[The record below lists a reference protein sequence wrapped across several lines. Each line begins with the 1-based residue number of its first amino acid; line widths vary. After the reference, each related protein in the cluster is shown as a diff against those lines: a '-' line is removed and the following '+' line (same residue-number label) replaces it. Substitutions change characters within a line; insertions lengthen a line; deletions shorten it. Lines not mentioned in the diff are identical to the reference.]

1 MNRHCKQQ
9 LEKYGMKME
18 DVTHVCVASNLYP
31 FIQYYLLMD
40 DDTVFHHTYYFF
52 NDTIPE
58 NIQQHFPCSVY
69 KYINRSIKDKIFKR
83 VHKIQLR
90 YFKYSQ
96 FPFLQSAEI
105 YAYDIP
111 YLNLC
116 IGNRPYKLLAD
127 APCYLT
133 LLTQENSQ
141 EYIRN
146 EEHAN
151 SLSGK
156 IQAFFFGDI
165 YIHFHGN
172 NSQCQTILLTE
183 ENTSPVLKGKEVLI
197 QPLNTLYE
205 SSSKE
210 KQTFLKNVL
219 HISDRDIDF
228 IKSRPNL
235 FFSQPM
241 TKDCGLT
248 EAEYVDVLARLFK
261 NYPPHSIMI
270 KVHQRDTF
278 DYKKYFPDVELFS
291 KPVNSQ
297 LLYIFG
303 LRPKRL
309 FTICSSAIE
318 GYPESIECDYYGV
331 HLHPKIEHFFG
342 NSYKPSRKV
351 NMAANLSL

>member
-1 MNRHCKQQ
+1 MNKHCKQQ
-9 LEKYGMKME
+9 LEKFGMKTE

-31 FIQYYLLMD
+31 FIQYYLLMN

-52 NDTIPE
+52 NDTIPN
-58 NIQQHFPCSVY
+58 NIQLHFPCSLY
-69 KYINRSIKDKIFKR
+69 KYINKSIKDKILKR
-83 VHKIQLR
+83 IHKIQLR

-116 IGNRPYKLLAD
+116 IGKRPYKLLAD
-127 APCYLT
+127 GPNYLT
-133 LLTQENSQ
+133 LLTQEDSQ
-141 EYIRN
+141 ERIRN
-146 EEHAN
+146 EKYAN
-151 SLSGK
+151 SLFGK
-156 IQAFFFGDI
+156 IKGFFFGDL

-183 ENTSPVLKGKEVLI
+183 ENTSPVLNGKEVQI

-210 KQTFLKNVL
+210 KQSFLKKVL
-219 HISDRDIDF
+219 NISDTDIDF
-228 IKSRPNL
+228 FKSRPNL

-241 TKDCGLT
+241 IKDCGLT
-248 EAEYVDVLARLFK
+248 DTEYIEVIKRIFAH
-261 NYPPHSIMI
+261 YPSHSIMI
-270 KVHQRDTF
+270 KTHQRDTF
-278 DYKKYFPDVELFS
+278 DYKKHFPDVELFS

-303 LRPKRL
+303 MLPKRI

-318 GYPESIECDYYGV
+318 GFPDSIECDYYGIHV
-331 HLHPKIEHFFG
+331 HPKIENFFG
-342 NSYKPSRKV
+342 NKYRPFRKV
-351 NMAANLSL
+351 NMVGN

>member
-1 MNRHCKQQ
+1 MNSHCKQQ
-9 LEKYGMKME
+9 LEKFGIKPE
-18 DVTHVCVASNLYP
+18 EVTHVCVASNIYP

-52 NDTIPE
+52 NDTIPV

-69 KYINRSIKDKIFKR
+69 KYINRSIKDKILKR

-116 IGNRPYKLLAD
+116 IGKRPYKLLAD
-127 APCYLT
+127 APNYLT
-133 LLTQENSQ
+133 LLTQEDSQ
-141 EYIRN
+141 ERIRN
-146 EEHAN
+146 EMHAN
-151 SLSGK
+151 SILGK
-156 IQAFFFGDI
+156 IKGFFFGDI

-172 NSQCQTILLTE
+172 NSQCKTILLTE
-183 ENTSPVLKGKEVLI
+183 ENTSPVLSGKEVLI
-197 QPLNTLYE
+197 QPLETLYE
-205 SSSKE
+205 NSSNK
-210 KQTFLKNVL
+210 KQVLLKNMFG
-219 HISDRDIDF
+219 ISDADIEF
-228 IKSRPNL
+228 LKSRPNL

-241 TKDCGLT
+241 IKDCGLT
-248 EAEYVDVLARLFK
+248 SAEYVEVLNRIFSH
-261 NYPPHSIMI
+261 YTPHSIMI
-270 KVHQRDTF
+270 KAHPRDTF

-297 LLYIFG
+297 LLNIFG
-303 LRPKRL
+303 LRPRRM

-318 GYPESIECDYYGV
+318 GFPESIECDYYGAQ
-331 HLHPKIEHFFG
+331 LHPKMEHFFG
-342 NSYKPSRKV
+342 NKYRPFRKV
-351 NMAANLSL
+351 NRV

>member
-1 MNRHCKQQ
+1 MNKHCKNQ
-9 LEKYGMKME
+9 LEKFGIKPE
-18 DVTHVCVASNLYP
+18 EVTHICVASNIYP

-69 KYINRSIKDKIFKR
+69 KYVNRSIKDKILKR
-83 VHKIQLR
+83 VHKVQLR

-127 APCYLT
+127 APNYLT

-141 EYIRN
+141 EHIRN
-146 EEHAN
+146 EKHAN
-151 SLSGK
+151 SLLGK
-156 IQAFFFGDI
+156 IQGFFFGDL

-172 NSQCQTILLTE
+172 NSQCKAILLTE

-197 QPLNTLYE
+197 QPLETLYKNA
-205 SSSKE
+205 SNK
-210 KQTFLKNVL
+210 KQVLLKNIFD
-219 HISDRDIDF
+219 ISDADIEF
-228 IKSRPNL
+228 LKSRPNL

-241 TKDCGLT
+241 IKDCGLT
-248 EAEYVDVLARLFK
+248 SDEYVEVLNHVFS
-261 NYPPHSIMI
+261 NYPSHSIMI
-270 KVHQRDTF
+270 KAHPRDTF

-297 LLYIFG
+297 FLSILG
-303 LRPKRL
+303 LSPKKI
-309 FTICSSAIE
+309 FTICSTAIE
-318 GYPESIECDYYGV
+318 GFPESIECDYYGAQ
-331 HLHPKIEHFFG
+331 LHPKFEHFFG
-342 NSYKPSRKV
+342 NSYRPFRKV
-351 NMAANLSL
+351 NIV